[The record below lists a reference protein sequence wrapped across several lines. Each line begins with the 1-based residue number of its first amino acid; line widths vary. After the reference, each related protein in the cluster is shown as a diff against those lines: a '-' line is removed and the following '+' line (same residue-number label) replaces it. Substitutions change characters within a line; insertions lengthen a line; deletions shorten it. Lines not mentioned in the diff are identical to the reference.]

1 MTDVET
7 AALDAALR
15 GRNFSQICEDLR
27 AWLPDDEIPPA
38 AATLVGNWA
47 DSGMIIAL
55 R

>member
-1 MTDVET
+1 
-7 AALDAALR
+7 
-15 GRNFSQICEDLR
+15 LR

-47 DSGMIIAL
+47 DSGIIIGL